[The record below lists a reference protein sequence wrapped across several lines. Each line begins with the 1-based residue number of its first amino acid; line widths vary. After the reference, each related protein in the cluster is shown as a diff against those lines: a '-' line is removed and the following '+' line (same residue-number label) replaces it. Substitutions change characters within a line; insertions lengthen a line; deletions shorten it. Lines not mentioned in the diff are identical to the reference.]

1 MSYNFNNRTKWTA
14 LNFYNMYKEEISMK
28 KKKALSLVMAA
39 VLALGVV
46 PGTSVW
52 AEEQEVV
59 VDDSEINGFS
69 ALDENVVT
77 DYDESEFVSNINQI
91 NENESNGLLD
101 ENKSIEEN
109 SEFTDEILEDT
120 NDIAE
125 YQTNIETG
133 KYGYY
138 TTNIIE
144 PNKYYKMNEMCRDY
158 GNDYY
163 LELNLPVSG
172 RAKIV
177 VSDVTELVTDT
188 GDDWKYDSGIYAN
201 WGEYVIDG
209 INAKDSGWIS
219 VKSGK
224 AVFVIYSR
232 RSSINKEAQVMIQ
245 YEEVGQYVGEVEDN
259 DTFDTAN
266 IIENNVVYEGNSSK
280 GSDKD
285 YYRFEMKQSGLAEI
299 ISNKC
304 TYNLYEEDEN
314 NNVYQIT
321 YCKSS
326 DDNSRK
332 YTNRVRLAAG
342 KYYLLMRPDRWADCR
357 EYSFS
362 VNTTYESPD
371 DFEQENNNVK
381 SMANEKKTN
390 HWYAGNMNTEED
402 IDCFKM
408 TILEDSFLSM
418 EFKVPRQI
426 QKDTLK
432 IGLYDS
438 SMENVLS
445 EATNTENPYLKTKE
459 ILCPAGVYYVRV
471 ENVSKYSELQFV
483 DDYSFNLNQRP
494 YKYVTV
500 IKIPSTQTITE
511 GQSFTMTPTITPSD
525 AEDTSVKWSSSNP
538 YVATVDENGKVTA
551 KAVGTTDIVVTAADR
566 GTVSATCTL
575 TVQERV
581 IKYVTEIGIAGEKSV
596 KQGTAFSVAPVI
608 TPGDA
613 ENKALRWQSSNPAV
627 VEVDSNGNMM
637 ANRCGTARI
646 TVTAQDRDMVS
657 ASCVVTVYN
666 TVRYNLNG
674 GTNNGG
680 NPSTFYG
687 NTTNLLNPTRRGYT
701 FSGWYSD
708 KGFKKKVTQI
718 TSGNV
723 GNTTFYAKWKKV
735 SVRKTTI
742 TSFANKS
749 GKKALVKYKAISGA
763 SGYEIVYSTDKKVKK
778 NRTTVKTKAKSRTLK
793 GLKKGKTYYVKVRAY
808 KTDSTGLV
816 VYGKYSAIKKV
827 KIKK

>member
-1 MSYNFNNRTKWTA
+1 MSYNFNERTKWTA

-59 VDDSEINGFS
+59 VDDSEINVFS
-69 ALDENVVT
+69 ALDEDVVT

-163 LELNLPVSG
+163 FELNLPVSG

-188 GDDWKYDSGIYAN
+188 GDDWKYDSGTYSN
-201 WGEYVIDG
+201 YGEYEIDG

-224 AVFVIYSR
+224 AIFVIYSR

-245 YEEVGQYVGEVEDN
+245 YEKAGQYVGEVEDN

-266 IIENNVVYEGNSSK
+266 LIENNKVYEGNCSK

-285 YYRFEMKQSGLAEI
+285 YYKFEMKQSGLADI
-299 ISNKC
+299 VSNNC
-304 TYNLYEEDEN
+304 YYHLYEEDEN
-314 NNVYQIT
+314 NNVYHIT
-321 YCKSS
+321 YCNSNG
-326 DDNSRK
+326 DNSSK

-342 KYYLLMRPDRWADCR
+342 NYYLLMSPHQWAGDR

-362 VNTTYESPD
+362 VNMTYESPD

-459 ILCPAGVYYVRV
+459 IFCPAGVYYVRV
-471 ENVSKYSELQFV
+471 ENVSKYSELVFV
-483 DDYSFNLNQRP
+483 DDYSFNLNQRQ
-494 YKYVTV
+494 YKYVTNLNLPET
-500 IKIPSTQTITE
+500 KIVTE
-511 GQSFTMTPTITPSD
+511 GEDFTFNPVFTPSD
-525 AEDTSVKWSSSNP
+525 ADNKSLKWNSSNQS
-538 YVATVDENGKVTA
+538 VATVDQKGNVTT
-551 KAVGTTDIVVTAADR
+551 GE
-566 GTVSATCTL
+566 C
-575 TVQERV
+575 
-581 IKYVTEIGIAGEKSV
+581 GIATI
-596 KQGTAFSVAPVI
+596 TAIA
-608 TPGDA
+608 TDQ
-613 ENKALRWQSSNPAV
+613 NK
-627 VEVDSNGNMM
+627 
-637 ANRCGTARI
+637 I
-646 TVTAQDRDMVS
+646 S
-657 ASCVVTVYN
+657 ASCVVTVCRKIKYD
-666 TVRYNLNG
+666 LNG
-674 GTNNGG
+674 GINNSENSEIYVGHSFTLK
-680 NPSTFYG
+680 NPW
-687 NTTNLLNPTRRGYT
+687 RKGYI
-701 FSGWYSD
+701 FRGWYSD
-708 KGFKKKVTQI
+708 KSYRKRITKI
-718 TSGNV
+718 TSENSQKGIV
-723 GNTTFYAKWKKV
+723 YAKWEKIKLG
-735 SVRKTTI
+735 KTTI

-763 SGYEIVYSTDKKVKK
+763 TGYEIVYSTDKKVKK